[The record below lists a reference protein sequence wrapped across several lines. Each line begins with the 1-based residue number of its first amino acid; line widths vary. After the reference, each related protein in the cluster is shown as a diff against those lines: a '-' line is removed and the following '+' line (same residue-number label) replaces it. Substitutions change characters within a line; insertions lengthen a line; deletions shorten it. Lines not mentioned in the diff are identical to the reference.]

1 MARWLTAVLVLM
13 GVSAVFLAAPP
24 MGLSADPPGMST
36 MAAKVNINTATVEQL
51 TTLPGVGEAIARA
64 IVDYRDNNGAFR
76 SADDLLQ
83 VKGIGEKKLEGIR
96 GMVVLK

>member
-1 MARWLTAVLVLM
+1 VLVLM
-13 GVSAVFLAAPP
+13 GVSGVFLAAPP
-24 MGLSADPPGMST
+24 MGLSADPPGMAA

-51 TTLPGVGEAIARA
+51 TTLPGVGEAIAQA

-96 GMVVLK
+96 GMVVVK